1 MKPICPF
8 RNSNGEGGSMERIRA
23 ALPVCVAGYPGTFPV
38 MRIIAG
44 AVKLASLFPDPTKT
58 P

>member
-8 RNSNGEGGSMERIRA
+8 RNSSGEGGSMERIRA
-23 ALPVCVAGYPGTFPV
+23 ALPVCAEGYPGTFPV

-44 AVKLASLFPDPTKT
+44 AVKLASLLP
-58 P
+58 